1 MLRTM
6 KSWSFNTC
14 AIAGFS
20 CSSFAVLLIIV
31 NALTGSVAV
40 TQIIPV
46 AVLSLVIGGALSVR
60 AHVLWMHGNNASSTS
75 KPKR

>member
-1 MLRTM
+1 VLRTM

-14 AIAGFS
+14 AIAGFAF
-20 CSSFAVLLIIV
+20 SSFAVLLIIV

-40 TQIIPV
+40 TQIVPV
-46 AVLSLVIGGALSVR
+46 AIVSLVIGGALSVR
-60 AHVLWMHGNNASSTS
+60 AHILWMHGNNASNAT